1 MEVPK
6 LELLNYIKED
16 LILLDLDAKDNFEV
30 LEKMT
35 KVLLDKGYVKESFR
49 EAVIE
54 REKVFPTGIKTGMI
68 NAAIP
73 HADSEH
79 VIAPAMAVSVLSHP
93 VDFNR
98 MDVPDQKIPVKIVF
112 MLAIKNSNEQ
122 LNSLKELMELL
133 RNPPLIELACNCK
146 SRDEFLDILLK
157 AGDSNLNY

>member
-6 LELLNYIKED
+6 LDLLNYIKED

-35 KVLLDKGYVKESFR
+35 KLLLDKGYVKESFR

-54 REKVFPTGIKTGMI
+54 REKVFPTGIKTGTI
-68 NAAIP
+68 NIAIP

-79 VIAPAMAVSVLSHP
+79 VLAPAIAATVLSNP
-93 VDFNR
+93 IYFNR
-98 MDVPDQKIPVKIVF
+98 MDMPDQKIPVKIVF

-122 LNSLKELMELL
+122 LSSLKELMELL
-133 RNPPLIELACNCK
+133 QSLYLLESLYKARTPK
-146 SRDEFLDILLK
+146 EFPTILQSK
-157 AGDSNLNY
+157 K